1 MRSTRAT
8 AAVSRLNSRSEGH
21 HYVMVLT
28 SAGLFKLQE
37 QIDGDCKQLSEAL
50 SLDEFVNLVDSMGP
64 QKIRRI
70 SKNDAAFAQQL
81 LRKPK
86 G

>member
-8 AAVSRLNSRSEGH
+8 AAIARLNSRSAGQ

-28 SAGLFKLQE
+28 GTGLFKLQE
-37 QIDGDCKQLSEAL
+37 QIDGDCKPLSEAL
-50 SLDEFVNLVDSMGP
+50 SLDEFVRLVDSMGP
-64 QKIRRI
+64 QKIRRMT
-70 SKNDAAFAQQL
+70 KNDAAFAQQL

-86 G
+86 A